1 MKRSGLG
8 SNNGFLGFW
17 VTSNNYFIGKFTSD
31 DKLQFGNYDGGSY
44 STELVTNRVFKD
56 VGGWYHIVYHYNSAE
71 NTESGRAK
79 IWVNGVQETSFAT
92 ANYPSLDANTK
103 IPNAGYPIKIGE
115 AKEDK
120 I

>member
-71 NTESGRAK
+71 NTE
-79 IWVNGVQETSFAT
+79 
-92 ANYPSLDANTK
+92 
-103 IPNAGYPIKIGE
+103 
-115 AKEDK
+115 
-120 I
+120 